1 MKTKRFILFA
11 ILSLLTCWSV
21 ADDYVDDIYYSDQ
34 SAAERQIA
42 SGDLRPQ
49 YDKDRMEPLYFEPL
63 LPSDTLSLPA
73 DTLSQNR

>member
-11 ILSLLTCWSV
+11 FLSLLTCWSV

-34 SAAERQIA
+34 AAAERQIS
-42 SGDLRPQ
+42 SGDLRPF

-73 DTLSQNR
+73 DTLSKNR

>member
-1 MKTKRFILFA
+1 MKTNRFILFA
-11 ILSLLTCWSV
+11 CLTTLPCLSA

-49 YDKDRMEPLYFEPL
+49 YDKDRMEPLYFDPEMPAA
-63 LPSDTLSLPA
+63 TLSLPM
-73 DTLSQNR
+73 DTLTLTQ